1 MQMINNKSNQYL
13 FKNKLNSRFKSK
25 RELIKESFFMMIIG
39 FCLLLVNYFIPE
51 KLLLFN
57 SFKKNTFNIIEN
69 IFEIIYYS
77 IDIIIVLF
85 ICFTLLMSIILI
97 IGSINR
103 ITKVFKRKS
112 RKIRIR

>member
-1 MQMINNKSNQYL
+1 MINNKSNQYL

-51 KLLLFN
+51 KLILFN

>member
-39 FCLLLVNYFIPE
+39 FCLLLVNYFLPE

-57 SFKKNTFNIIEN
+57 SFKKNIFNITEN
-69 IFEIIYYS
+69 IFQIIYYS

-85 ICFTLLMSIILI
+85 ICFTLFMSIILI

>member
-1 MQMINNKSNQYL
+1 MQMTNNKSNQYL

-57 SFKKNTFNIIEN
+57 SFKKNIFNITEN
-69 IFEIIYYS
+69 IFQIIYYS

>member
-1 MQMINNKSNQYL
+1 
-13 FKNKLNSRFKSK
+13 
-25 RELIKESFFMMIIG
+25 MMIIG